1 MGFLNINQKRKD
13 QIIGFIAGIVVNVIG
28 VIAYVLIFSKF
39 SIATTLQDAYYKRY
53 LGKLILLGAL
63 LDLAI
68 FFFFINRYE
77 NERARGVLIASC
89 VLAFIILKI
98 KYNENQR
105 ICSFLIPYLLGILIL
120 CHCTWFV
127 YLYESRTDG

>member
-89 VLAFIILKI
+89 VLAFI
-98 KYNENQR
+98 
-105 ICSFLIPYLLGILIL
+105 CSFLIPYLLGILIL